1 MQIEFKPWVKTTA
14 TAIAGIAL
22 GAGAV
27 GAFIVEEQPWESMP
41 TVIEQRD
48 VSVIPAVAPMPSD
61 DALFDLL
68 EARCMN
74 DYASESPDEWDDETY
89 MDCVS
94 FMLTATCQFEPL
106 EESHEFYGP
115 ADRRCTPTE

>member
-1 MQIEFKPWVKTTA
+1 MQIAFKPWVKTTA
-14 TAIAGIAL
+14 TVIAGVAL

-27 GAFIVEEQPWESMP
+27 AGFAIEEQPWETMP

-48 VSVIPAVAPMPSD
+48 VSVMPVMDPVPSD

-74 DYASESPDEWDDETY
+74 DYASESPDGWEDETY

-106 EESHEFYGP
+106 EESHEYYGA
-115 ADRRCTPTE
+115 ADRRCSE